1 MDKTDWYPTSGMLK
15 TDCGQNLQTERS
27 ETDMHRIE
35 VTTKPNG
42 AGRNWLEVGHFE
54 TDALGRRQ
62 WIKKNVPHQES
73 KLTVDRQYSARGE
86 TIDWIVIIPENYPF
100 TLVKVNYD
108 RLNPMELEVLWDP
121 DGTSQSQSDT
131 AREDK
136 IKRIYELAAGND
148 ELTQLLKEIL

>member
-1 MDKTDWYPTSGMLK
+1 
-15 TDCGQNLQTERS
+15 
-27 ETDMHRIE
+27 MHRIE

-62 WIKKNVPHQES
+62 WRKKNVPHQES

-121 DGTSQSQSDT
+121 DGTSQSQSNP
-131 AREDK
+131 AREEK
-136 IKRIYELAAGND
+136 IKRIYELAAGNA
-148 ELTQLLKEIL
+148 ELTELLKEIL

>member
-1 MDKTDWYPTSGMLK
+1 M
-15 TDCGQNLQTERS
+15 Q
-27 ETDMHRIE
+27 RIE

-54 TDALGRRQ
+54 TDTLGREQ

-100 TLVKVNYD
+100 SLVKVNYD
-108 RLNPMELEVLWDP
+108 RLSPKEIEMLWDP
-121 DGTSQSQSDT
+121 GSVAQTDT
-131 AREDK
+131 PREDK
-136 IKRIYELAAGND
+136 IKRVFELAADND
-148 ELTQLLKEIL
+148 ELINLLKELLTT